1 MNVDLKPALRS
12 FFGVVAALCC
22 LGFVSANAADITIGY
37 SVPSMGSAF
46 WTSATYGV
54 EKEAEASGIKLIK
67 VDAGSDNNVAQ
78 QIGQIQDLI
87 QRHVNAIIIG
97 AANDNAL
104 KPIAERAVAQ
114 GIPVI
119 GFSTPPNTDKMASY
133 IGADHYDMGRLQA
146 ECMGKAIGGKGKVAM
161 MSFITGQIWA
171 DLRAKGFKET
181 MAKEFPDV
189 SIVAENRLATTRAE
203 AITLTEDWIQRFP
216 DLVGIYTTI
225 DDMAGGV
232 VPTLK
237 AAKKSIVVT
246 TSNLSPA
253 AQKMIHDGD
262 LPCTSIQKIVE
273 QGRNALQQA
282 AKAANKE
289 PTTKT
294 ILLPAVLVTKE
305 NIDSVDLS
313 SVSAPADYRP

>member
-1 MNVDLKPALRS
+1 MNAIMVKTLKY
-12 FFGVVAALCC
+12 AAFAAASLC
-22 LGFVSANAADITIGY
+22 LSQFATQAADVTIGF
-37 SVPSMGSAF
+37 SMPSMGSAF

-54 EKEAEASGIKLIK
+54 EKEAEAKGVKLIK
-67 VDAGSDNNVAQ
+67 VDAGGDTNVSQ

-87 QRHVNAIIIG
+87 QRHVNALVIG
-97 AANDNAL
+97 ATNDDAL
-104 KPIAERAVAQ
+104 KPVAERAIAA

-119 GFSTPPNTDKMASY
+119 GFSTPPNTDKLSSY

-146 ECMGKAIGGKGKVAM
+146 QCMGKAIGGHGKVAM

-181 MAKEFPDV
+181 MAKEFPNI
-189 SIVAENRLATTRAE
+189 SIVAENRLAMTRAD

-216 DLVGIYTTI
+216 DLAGIYTTV
-225 DDMAGGV
+225 DDMAAGA

-237 AAKKSIVVT
+237 AAKKSVVVT

-282 AKAANKE
+282 VKAAQKE
-289 PTTKT
+289 PTEKA

-305 NIDSVDLS
+305 NIDTIDLS
-313 SVSAPADYRP
+313 SVSAPANYRP

>member
-1 MNVDLKPALRS
+1 MSQTLEKALKFAAIATALLCLNL
-12 FFGVVAALCC
+12 AAAQASD
-22 LGFVSANAADITIGY
+22 VTIGY

-54 EKEAEASGIKLIK
+54 EKEAEATGVKLIK

-97 AANDNAL
+97 AANDDAL
-104 KPIAERAVAQ
+104 KPVAERAIAAS
-114 GIPVI
+114 IPVI

-161 MSFITGQIWA
+161 MSFVTGQIWA

-181 MAKEFPDV
+181 VAKQFPGI
-189 SIVAENRLATTRAE
+189 SIVAENRLVTTRAE

-216 DLVGIYTTI
+216 DLAGIYTTI

-237 AAKKSIVVT
+237 TAKKSIVVT

-282 AKAANKE
+282 VKAAQKE

-294 ILLPAVLVTKE
+294 ILLPALLVTKD
-305 NIDSVDLS
+305 NIDTVDLS

>member
-1 MNVDLKPALRS
+1 MSVKLKALMRS
-12 FFGVVAALCC
+12 AGLATVLCC
-22 LGFVSANAADITIGY
+22 LGLVSAKATDVTIGY

-54 EKEAEASGIKLIK
+54 EKEAEASGTKLIK

-97 AANDNAL
+97 AANDDAL
-104 KPIAERAVAQ
+104 KPIAERAIAA

-146 ECMGKAIGGKGKVAM
+146 ECMGKAIGGKGKVV
-161 MSFITGQIWA
+161 SFITGQIWA

-181 MAKEFPDV
+181 MAKEFPGV

-203 AITLTEDWIQRFP
+203 SITLTEDWIQRFP
-216 DLVGIYTTI
+216 DLAGIYTTI

-237 AAKKSIVVT
+237 AAKKPIVVT
-246 TSNLSPA
+246 TSNLSPS

-282 AKAANKE
+282 VKAANKE
-289 PTTKT
+289 PTTKA

-305 NIDSVDLS
+305 NIDTVDLS

>member
-1 MNVDLKPALRS
+1 MTWILENALKSA
-12 FFGVVAALCC
+12 VVTAAVLC
-22 LGFVSANAADITIGY
+22 LNLFAAEASDVTIGY

-54 EKEAEASGIKLIK
+54 EKEAEAAGVKLIK

-97 AANDNAL
+97 AANDDAL
-104 KPIAERAVAQ
+104 KPVAERAIAA

-119 GFSTPPNTDKMASY
+119 GFSTPPNTDKMSSY

-146 ECMGKAIGGKGKVAM
+146 ECMGKAIGGKGQVAM
-161 MSFITGQIWA
+161 MSFVTGQIWA

-181 MAKEFPDV
+181 VAKQFPGI
-189 SIVAENRLATTRAE
+189 SIVAENRLVTTRAE

-216 DLVGIYTTI
+216 DLAGIYTTV

-237 AAKKSIVVT
+237 TAKKSIVVT
-246 TSNLSPA
+246 TSNLNPA

-282 AKAANKE
+282 VKAAKKE

-294 ILLPAVLVTKE
+294 ILLPALLVTKD